1 MHTPVVI
8 AAFAVLLI
16 VIALLQP
23 LARRL
28 DLAPSVLLAAVGAL
42 LGAMAAWLLYTP
54 QTDALNALAQ
64 VFVDPPIDSETI
76 LYVFLPLLLF
86 QTTLTLEMR
95 RIFEDIGPILVLA
108 VVAVLV
114 ATAFIGFALY
124 PLAGVSL
131 VACLLL
137 GAIVAT
143 TDPVAVVSI
152 FRDIGAPARL
162 GRLVE
167 GESLLNDAAAIVLF
181 VILFGMLT
189 GAQAP
194 EASAALLTFLRSFIG
209 GLAFGL
215 LAGRLAV
222 GVLPMMR
229 DHKLAQVTFSVALPY
244 LVYVLSEQVIGVSAV
259 VAVVSSG
266 IMFNLYGPARV
277 TPDAWSYLHDVWEQ
291 IAFWASSLIFI
302 IASILI
308 PEMLDGFRLL
318 DALLLVV
325 LILAAFVG
333 RAVVI
338 FGLLPLLGVMRLGER
353 VNTKYKTVI
362 LWGGMRGAVTLT
374 LALSVT
380 EHRNIPED
388 VQHFVAVQAT
398 GFVLFTLLVYGTTL
412 KPLIKLLKLNN
423 LSPLD
428 EALRNQFQALV
439 LSDVRDSVDQMAS
452 AYAISPDVT
461 QKVRAGYD
469 ARTAE
474 VAAANAIAEDIMDKE
489 RVQLGLIALADRER
503 VLVLHHFRENTVSNR
518 TISAHLA
525 IVGEIADTART
536 RGRAGYNRAARR
548 IVAFDAGF
556 RFAQWVFRRLRTDA
570 LLGRA
575 VADRFERLLL
585 TRIVLNELILFNVKR
600 IRPMVGDRV
609 SMILHET
616 LEGRKDDVLQQLDA
630 LRLQYPDYADALELE
645 FLRRT
650 GERMEETAYAEAFAQ
665 RLIASELYNDLKR
678 ELAVKMGETRQRPHI
693 DLGLKKQDLIAS
705 NPLFATLPD
714 SQRERI
720 SRLLQPVF
728 VLPGEHV
735 IRKGEKGDAAYF
747 ISSGAAEVR
756 TAFGV
761 HRMGRGDVVGEMALL
776 TGQPRSAD
784 VVALGYCTLLVLSA
798 ADFRNLIRT
807 SPELKA
813 HVEHLAQTRL
823 GLNAA
828 EAAAF
833 AEKAAHEALEA
844 AHEGAGGTPP
854 AVAPSPQA

>member
-16 VIALLQP
+16 VISLLQP

-42 LGAMAAWLLYTP
+42 IGALAAYLLYTP
-54 QTDALNALAQ
+54 RTDALNALAQ
-64 VFVDPPIDSETI
+64 VFVNPPIDSETI

-114 ATAFIGFALY
+114 ATAFIGLALY

-181 VILFGMLT
+181 VILFAMLT

-194 EASAALLTFLRSFIG
+194 EMSTAIMTFFRSFVG
-209 GLAFGL
+209 GVVFGL
-215 LAGRLAV
+215 VVGRIAIAF
-222 GVLPMMR
+222 LPMMR

-244 LVYVLSEQVIGVSAV
+244 LVYVLSEQVVGVSAV

-266 IMFNLYGPARV
+266 IVFNLYGPARV

-291 IAFWASSLIFI
+291 IAFWAASLIFV

-338 FGLLPLLGVMRLGER
+338 FGLLPLLGVMRLGEG
-353 VNTKYKTVI
+353 VSNKYKTVI

-380 EHRNIPED
+380 EHRNIPDD
-388 VQHFVAVQAT
+388 VQHFIAVQAT

-412 KPLIKLLKLNN
+412 KPLIKILKLNK

-439 LSDVRDSVDQMAS
+439 LSDVRDGVDQMAS
-452 AYAISPDVT
+452 AYAISP
-461 QKVRAGYD
+461 
-469 ARTAE
+469 E
-474 VAAANAIAEDIMDKE
+474 VARKVSDGYAARSATATEANAFSEDIMDKE

-525 IVGEIADTART
+525 IVGAIADLART
-536 RGRAGYNRAARR
+536 KGRAGYNRAARR
-548 IVAFDAGF
+548 LVAFDTSF
-556 RFAQWVFRRLRTDA
+556 RAAQWAFRWLRTDA
-570 LLGRA
+570 FLGRV

-609 SMILHET
+609 STILHEV
-616 LEGRKDDVLQQLDA
+616 LDGRKDDVLQQLEA

-650 GERMEETAYAEAFAQ
+650 GERMEETAYAEAYAH
-665 RLIASELYNDLKR
+665 RLIASELYNDLQR
-678 ELAVKMGETRQRPHI
+678 ELAVHMGETRQRPHI
-693 DLGLKKQDLIAS
+693 DLGLKTRDLIAS
-705 NPLFATLPD
+705 NPLFASLPD
-714 SQRERI
+714 RQRETI
-720 SRLLQPVF
+720 ARLLKPQF
-728 VLPGEHV
+728 VLPGEHI

-761 HRMGRGDVVGEMALL
+761 HRMGRGDVAGEMALL

-823 GLNAA
+823 GMNAA
-828 EAAAF
+828 EAAAL
-833 AEKAAHEALEA
+833 AEKATQEALDASGE
-844 AHEGAGGTPP
+844 TP
-854 AVAPSPQA
+854 SQA